1 MNVTSS
7 YAVEIKKQRMFDDTI
22 KLYREAVSFLI
33 DCFNKEWSVIQAV
46 DKTKAKFNFAEKLI
60 HTTKYN
66 VAKYDFDAKFY
77 KFPSYLRRAAI
88 QAALGAVSSYRS
100 SYKNWEANGKV
111 GNKPK
116 LQCERF
122 CFPTFYRTAMFAE
135 SSEFNQCYL
144 KLYSKNDWIW
154 VPITMRATDVK
165 YITKYWSHCQ
175 KSAPTLEKKY
185 GKYFLRF
192 AFEEKVKL
200 SDTEVRDRRICAVD
214 LGLNTDA
221 VCSIMTADG
230 TVIARKFINFASEK
244 DHLYHVLNRIK
255 RKQREHG
262 SKSVTAMWR
271 YAKALNDDIAKKV
284 AAAITEFAVLYSV
297 DVIVFEH
304 LSFTGKKHGGSK
316 AQKLSMWKRNSIQNY
331 AEHKA
336 HRCGIRI
343 SHICAWGTSKL
354 AFDGSGALK
363 RDGTNHALATFAGG
377 KQYNCDL
384 SASYNIGARYFVRE
398 LLKPLP
404 AMVRSQLSAKVPDA
418 ERRIQV
424 TLATL
429 KGLYPEYQK
438 THGISSVRCTDAN

>member
-1 MNVTSS
+1 
-7 YAVEIKKQRMFDDTI
+7 MF
-22 KLYREAVSFLI
+22 S
-33 DCFNKEWSVIQAV
+33 
-46 DKTKAKFNFAEKLI
+46 
-60 HTTKYN
+60 
-66 VAKYDFDAKFY
+66 
-77 KFPSYLRRAAI
+77 
-88 QAALGAVSSYRS
+88 
-100 SYKNWEANGKV
+100 
-111 GNKPK
+111 
-116 LQCERF
+116 
-122 CFPTFYRTAMFAE
+122 E
-135 SSEFNQCYL
+135 SNEPNQCYL
-144 KLYSKNDWIW
+144 KLYSKNDWVW
-154 VPITMRATDVK
+154 VPIAMRATDVK

-192 AFEEKVKL
+192 AFEEEVKL
-200 SDTEVRDRRICAVD
+200 SDTEIQDRRICAID

-262 SKSVTAMWR
+262 PKSATAMWR

-284 AAAITEFAVLYSV
+284 AAAITEFAVLYSA

-316 AQKLSMWKRNSIQNY
+316 AQKLSMWKRNSVQDY
-331 AEHKA
+331 VEHKA

-363 RDGTNHALATFAGG
+363 RDEANHALATFASD

-398 LLKPLP
+398 LLEPLP
-404 AMVRSQLSAKVPDA
+404 VMVRSQLSAKVPEA
-418 ERRIQV
+418 ERRILV

-429 KGLYPEYQK
+429 KVLYPEYQK
-438 THGISSVRCTDAN
+438 LTAQAA

>member
-1 MNVTSS
+1 MKVTSS
-7 YAVEIKKQRMFDDTI
+7 YAVEIKKQRMFDNTI

-33 DCFNKEWSVIQAV
+33 ACFNKEWLAIQSV
-46 DKTKAKFNFAEKLI
+46 DKAKAKFNFAEKLV

-66 VAKYDFDAKFY
+66 TAKYDFDAKFY
-77 KFPSYLRRAAI
+77 KFPCYLRRAAI

-100 SYKNWEANGKV
+100 NYKNWEANGKV
-111 GNKPK
+111 GNEPK
-116 LQCERF
+116 LQCDRF
-122 CFPTFYRTAMFAE
+122 CFPAFYRKDMYAE
-135 SSEFNQCYL
+135 SNEPNQCYL
-144 KLYSKNDWIW
+144 KLYSKNDWVW
-154 VPITMRATDVK
+154 VPIAMHATDVK
-165 YITKYWSHCQ
+165 YITKYWSHCK

-192 AFEEKVKL
+192 AFEEEVTL
-200 SDTEVRDRRICAVD
+200 SDTEVQDRRICAVD

-262 SKSVTAMWR
+262 PKSATAMWR
-271 YAKALNDDIAKKV
+271 YVKALNDDIAKKV

-316 AQKLSMWKRNSIQNY
+316 AQKLSMWKRNSIQDY
-331 AEHKA
+331 VEHKA

-363 RDGTNHALATFAGG
+363 RDETNHALATFASG

-384 SASYNIGARYFVRE
+384 SARYNIGARYFVRE

-404 AMVRSQLSAKVPDA
+404 VIVRSQLSAKVPEV

-429 KGLYPEYQK
+429 KVLYHEYQ
-438 THGISSVRCTDAN
+438 TLMAQAA

>member
-1 MNVTSS
+1 MKIVSS
-7 YAVEIKKQRMFDDTI
+7 YGIEIKKQHMFDTTI
-22 KLYREAVSFLI
+22 KIYREAVSFLI
-33 DCFNKEWSVIQAV
+33 NCLNNEWPYIQAI
-46 DKTKAKFNFAEKLI
+46 DKAKTRFNFAEKLV
-60 HTTKYN
+60 HTTKN
-66 VAKYDFDAKFY
+66 NAAKYDFDATFY

-88 QAALGAVSSYRS
+88 QAALGSICSYHS
-100 SYKNWEANGKV
+100 NYKNWETNGKI
-111 GNKPK
+111 GNEPK
-116 LQCERF
+116 LHCDRF
-122 CFPTFYRTAMFAE
+122 CFPAFYRTAMYTE
-135 SSEFNQCYL
+135 SKDLNRCWL
-144 KLYSKNDWIW
+144 KLYNKKDWVW
-154 VPITMRATDVK
+154 VSIKMRSTDVK
-165 YITKYWSHCQ
+165 YITKYWSHCE
-175 KSAPTLEKKY
+175 KSVPTLEKKY

-192 AFEEKVKL
+192 AFVEKVEL
-200 SDTEVRDRRICAVD
+200 SETEIQDRRICAVD

-230 TVIARKFINFASEK
+230 TVLARKFINFPSEN

-262 SKSVTAMWR
+262 PNSVAAMWR
-271 YAKALNDDIAKKV
+271 YTKALNNDIAKKI

-316 AQKLSMWKRNSIQNY
+316 AQRLTMWKRNSIQDY
-331 AEHKA
+331 VTQKA

-343 SHICAWGTSKL
+343 SRICAWGTSKL

-363 RDGTNHALATFAGG
+363 RDETNHTLATFANG

-404 AMVRSQLSAKVPDA
+404 AMVRSQLSANVPDA

-429 KGLYPEYQK
+429 KVLYPELKKLSTQ
-438 THGISSVRCTDAN
+438 AA

>member
-1 MNVTSS
+1 MKGGFAVKITSS
-7 YAVEIKKQRMFDDTI
+7 YAVEIKKQKMLDNTI
-22 KLYREAVSFLI
+22 KIYREAVSFLI
-33 DCFNKEWSVIQAV
+33 GCFNKEWSAIQVI
-46 DKTKAKFNFAEKLI
+46 DKTKTKFNFAEKLV
-60 HTTKYN
+60 HTTKHN
-66 VAKYDFDAKFY
+66 VAKYDFDVKFY

-88 QAALGAVSSYRS
+88 QAALGSVSSYRS
-100 SYKNWEANGKV
+100 NYKNWEANGKV
-111 GNKPK
+111 GNEPK
-116 LQCERF
+116 LQCDRF
-122 CFPTFYRTAMFAE
+122 CFPTFYKTVMFSE
-135 SSEFNQCYL
+135 SNEPNQCYL
-144 KLYSKNDWIW
+144 KLYSKNDWVW
-154 VPITMRATDVK
+154 VPVAMRATDVK

-192 AFEEKVKL
+192 AFEEEVKL
-200 SDTEVRDRRICAVD
+200 SDTEIQDRRICAVD

-255 RKQREHG
+255 RKQREYG
-262 SKSVTAMWR
+262 PKSAAAMWR

-284 AAAITEFAVLYSV
+284 AAAITEFAVLYSA

-304 LSFTGKKHGGSK
+304 LSFTGKKHGGNK
-316 AQKLSMWKRNSIQNY
+316 AQKLSMWKRNSIQDY
-331 AEHKA
+331 VEHKA

-363 RDGTNHALATFAGG
+363 RDETNHALATFASG

-384 SASYNIGARYFVRE
+384 SASYNIGARYFVKE

-404 AMVRSQLSAKVPDA
+404 AMVRSQLSANVPDV

-429 KGLYPEYQK
+429 KVLYPELKKLSTQ
-438 THGISSVRCTDAN
+438 AA

>member
-1 MNVTSS
+1 MKVTSS

-33 DCFNKEWSVIQAV
+33 DCFNKEWLAIQSV
-46 DKTKAKFNFAEKLI
+46 DKAKAKFNFAEKLV

-88 QAALGAVSSYRS
+88 QAALGSVSSYRS
-100 SYKNWEANGKV
+100 NYKNWEANGKV

-116 LQCERF
+116 LQCDRF
-122 CFPTFYRTAMFAE
+122 CFPTFYKTVMFTE
-135 SSEFNQCYL
+135 SNEPNQCYL
-144 KLYSKNDWIW
+144 KLYSKNDWVW
-154 VPITMRATDVK
+154 VPIAMRATDVK

-192 AFEEKVKL
+192 AFEEEVKL
-200 SDTEVRDRRICAVD
+200 SDTEIQDRRICAVD

-221 VCSIMTADG
+221 VCSIMTVDG

-262 SKSVTAMWR
+262 PKSVAAMWR
-271 YAKALNDDIAKKV
+271 YAKALNEDIAKKV
-284 AAAITEFAVLYSV
+284 AAAITEFAVLYSA

-304 LSFTGKKHGGSK
+304 LSFAGKKHGGSK
-316 AQKLSMWKRNSIQNY
+316 AQRLSMWKRNSIQDY
-331 AEHKA
+331 VEHKA

-354 AFDGSGALK
+354 AFDGSGSLK
-363 RDGTNHALATFAGG
+363 RDETNHALAAFASG

-404 AMVRSQLSAKVPDA
+404 VMVGSQLSAKVPEA

-429 KGLYPEYQK
+429 KVLYPEYQK
-438 THGISSVRCTDAN
+438 LTAQAA